1 MPLLPEIAELDA
13 YRLEKDWTWEQLS
26 AAMGRANIP
35 MSPRTLHY
43 LIKRAPADAKPL
55 DRTLHKIRK
64 FLVAMHEADRRRQ
77 SRQKAARRAAANK
90 PAAVDTSASV

>member
-1 MPLLPEIAELDA
+1 MPLPEIAELDA
-13 YRLEKDWTWEQLS
+13 YRLEKDWTWEKLS
-26 AAMGRANIP
+26 EAMRRTNID

-43 LIKRAPADAKPL
+43 LVKRAPADAKPL

-77 SRQKAARRAAANK
+77 LRQKSARSRAGLK
-90 PAAVDTSASV
+90 PSADTSASA